1 MIEELLAA
9 DLKGRGGAGFPMGR
23 KASFIPKDSPKPK
36 YLTINADESEP
47 GTFKDREIM
56 LRVPHRLIEGA
67 LITIHAIGSKTAFIY
82 IRGEYL
88 EEFEV
93 LRAALDEARDA
104 GLLGGVD
111 DRPAP
116 RCRRLHLRRG
126 DRASRVARGQARP
139 AALEAAVPGDRG
151 ALRLAD
157 ADQQRRDDR
166 HRARRSSATAAP
178 GTPRRASR
186 ARPGRACSRSPGNVV
201 KRRQLRA
208 RARHAHEGADLRG
221 RRRDPGRRAS

>member
-1 MIEELLAA
+1 MIVLEGTDTSKPPAEGHLRSLADYQAAGGYEMLAKVRQTEPGQVVEELLAA

-93 LRAALDEARDA
+93 IRASLDEVRDA
-104 GLLGGVD
+104 GLLGGCTVV
-111 DRPAP
+111 
-116 RCRRLHLRRG
+116 LH
-126 DRASRVARGQARP
+126 
-139 AALEAAVPGDRG
+139 
-151 ALRLAD
+151 
-157 ADQQRRDDR
+157 
-166 HRARRSSATAAP
+166 
-178 GTPRRASR
+178 
-186 ARPGRACSRSPGNVV
+186 
-201 KRRQLRA
+201 
-208 RARHAHEGADLRG
+208 
-221 RRRDPGRRAS
+221 